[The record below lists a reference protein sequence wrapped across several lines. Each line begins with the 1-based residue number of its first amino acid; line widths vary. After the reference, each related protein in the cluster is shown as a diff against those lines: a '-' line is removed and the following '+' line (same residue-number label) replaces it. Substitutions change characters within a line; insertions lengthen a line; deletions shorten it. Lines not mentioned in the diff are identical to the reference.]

1 MENLWEIIVYYCN
14 YFDSLMGVEDRKVLI
29 SMNRVYV
36 YNVYYW
42 MCLNINFGEVNKE

>member
-14 YFDSLMGVEDRKVLI
+14 YFDCLMGVEDRKVLI

-36 YNVYYW
+36 YIMYIIECVW
-42 MCLNINFGEVNKE
+42 ILILEK